1 MCLYTLSA
9 QDSISLTVTVKRGP
23 ETGHVKPNNSETG
36 SEREIMA
43 YSGTYA
49 ATDTSNI
56 FIDLIGTVA
65 VAAVGFGALI
75 GLVLLYRWF
84 KKKGVAKA
92 I

>member
-1 MCLYTLSA
+1 
-9 QDSISLTVTVKRGP
+9 
-23 ETGHVKPNNSETG
+23 
-36 SEREIMA
+36 MA

-84 KKKGVAKA
+84 RKKGVTKA